1 MSFDQRFQITGRIAG
16 ASGQTDHA
24 LSAREISTGRS
35 VTIHLLAGGHSAPN
49 EALLAEIGTLPPE
62 YQVCFLET
70 GDQNGTPYVVTD
82 AIAGNPPLRQ
92 WMTGLKSKIAAD
104 KAMNPKDA
112 TVVRAWN
119 IPRGGQA
126 PAEPQTSILEHARP
140 GAAAPPR
147 PAPVSPGG
155 PDADEFSRLLAK
167 LDPPKTP
174 ASPPAPTPSSP
185 ASGEAG
191 EFTRLLRAQS
201 PAPPPPAPAAPP
213 AAEPGEFTRLLRAQA
228 APPPSPAAPPPPA
241 PAAPPAVE
249 AGEFTRRV
257 RRQLR

>member
-92 WMTGLKSKIAAD
+92 WMTGLKS
-104 KAMNPKDA
+104 
-112 TVVRAWN
+112 RS
-119 IPRGGQA
+119 
-126 PAEPQTSILEHARP
+126 EEHTSELQ
-140 GAAAPPR
+140 
-147 PAPVSPGG
+147 S
-155 PDADEFSRLLAK
+155 
-167 LDPPKTP
+167 
-174 ASPPAPTPSSP
+174 
-185 ASGEAG
+185 
-191 EFTRLLRAQS
+191 LR
-201 PAPPPPAPAAPP
+201 
-213 AAEPGEFTRLLRAQA
+213 
-228 APPPSPAAPPPPA
+228 
-241 PAAPPAVE
+241 
-249 AGEFTRRV
+249 
-257 RRQLR
+257 